1 MMDVRFH
8 VCSRCG
14 NIIVSTGEAKVEC
27 CGRILPALT
36 AGVSTGTKVEIE
48 GDEYVIPI
56 HHPMT
61 KDHYFMFFAAVSES
75 GVQLA
80 RLSPGKNTKVRF
92 RSEGVKQIYMYC
104 TVHGLYVKEL

>member
-1 MMDVRFH
+1 MLDVRFH
-8 VCSRCG
+8 VCHKCG
-14 NIIVSTGEAKVEC
+14 NVIVSTGDAKVEC
-27 CGRILPALT
+27 CGRTLPALR
-36 AGVSTGTKVEIE
+36 ADISTGTRVETQ
-48 GDEYVIPI
+48 GNEYVIPI

-80 RLSPGKNTKVRF
+80 RLYPGTEPEVRF
-92 RSEGVKQIYMYC
+92 RKDGVKQIYMYC